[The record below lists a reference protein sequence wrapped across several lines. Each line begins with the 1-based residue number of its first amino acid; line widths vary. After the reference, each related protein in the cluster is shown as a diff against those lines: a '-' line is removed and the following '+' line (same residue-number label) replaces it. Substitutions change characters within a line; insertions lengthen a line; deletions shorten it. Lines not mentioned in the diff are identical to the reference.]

1 MFTPKLKGVIRVAIL
16 SDTHG
21 FLDSRVAELVLS
33 CDVAVHA
40 GDIGGAAI
48 LHGLRPR
55 KRLIVAVRGNNDIV
69 EKWPPKE
76 ARVVRGLPLDTS
88 LDLPGG
94 KLVVTHGHTAGT
106 PERRHARLRAD
117 HPAARAIVYGHS
129 HKLACDQEQ
138 IPWVLN
144 PGSAGR
150 SRTFGGPSCLLLVAS
165 RKQWQV
171 KPFRFAAR
179 PKR

>member
-1 MFTPKLKGVIRVAIL
+1 MFARKLTGTIRVAIL

-21 FLDSRVAELVLS
+21 FLDSRVAEVVLS

-40 GDIGGAAI
+40 GDIGCAAI
-48 LHGLRPR
+48 LRELLPR
-55 KRLIVAVRGNNDIV
+55 KKLVIAVRGNNDTV

-76 ARVVRGLPLDTS
+76 AGVVRGLPLETS
-88 LDLPGG
+88 LALPGG

-106 PERRHARLRAD
+106 PKRRHTRLRTT
-117 HPAARAIVYGHS
+117 HSAARAIVYGHS
-129 HKLACDQEQ
+129 HRLICDQEQ

-165 RKQWQV
+165 PKQWRVQ
-171 KPFRFAAR
+171 PFRFAER
-179 PKR
+179 PRR